1 MIRVRTRFGLAVVG
15 LALAAGS
22 VVAAVPSPAQAAACG
37 TWRWPVKT
45 GADATRFQVSKTTS
59 FTSVAYLGS
68 LARPASFGSYAQ
80 NHRIKWP
87 EFRPWQINGTTLVAL
102 KLEDDSDLHLR
113 LRSADGRHVMIAEIP
128 LPGCVS
134 SASPWRSQ
142 IAAARSYITSR
153 YPASSSSWHYVYR
166 KIDIKGLGFFD
177 EEHNVTGRA
186 PNQFELHPVIY
197 IHLR

>member
-1 MIRVRTRFGLAVVG
+1 MIRVMSRVVLAAASLG
-15 LALAAGS
+15 LAAG
-22 VVAAVPSPAQAAACG
+22 AAVAVVPSAAQAAACG

-45 GADATRFQVSKTTS
+45 GADATRFQVSHTTS
-59 FTSVAYLGS
+59 FTSVAYLDS
-68 LARPASFGSYAQ
+68 LAQPSSFGTYAR

-113 LRSADGRHVMIAEIP
+113 LRSADGRHLMIAEIP

-134 SASPWRSQ
+134 SASPWKSQ
-142 IAAARSYITSR
+142 IAAARSYITAR
-153 YPASSSSWHYVYR
+153 YPASSSSWYYVYR
-166 KIDIKGLGFFD
+166 TIDIKGLGFFD
-177 EEHNVTGRA
+177 EEHGVTGAA
-186 PNQFELHPVIY
+186 PNQIELHPVIY

>member
-1 MIRVRTRFGLAVVG
+1 MNRVVLAVASLG
-15 LALAAGS
+15 LAAG
-22 VVAAVPSPAQAAACG
+22 AAVAVVPSAAQAAACG

-45 GADATRFQVSKTTS
+45 GADATRFQVSHTTS
-59 FTSVAYLGS
+59 FTSVAYLDS
-68 LARPASFGSYAQ
+68 LARPSSFGTYAQ

-87 EFRPWQINGTTLVAL
+87 EFRTWQINNTTLVAI
-102 KLEDDSDLHLR
+102 KLEDDGDLHLR
-113 LRSADGRHVMIAEIP
+113 LRSSTGKTMIAEIP
-128 LPGCVS
+128 RPGCVN
-134 SASPWRSQ
+134 SASPWKSQ
-142 IAAARSYITSR
+142 IAAARSYITAR

-197 IHLR
+197 IRLR

>member
-1 MIRVRTRFGLAVVG
+1 MLCE
-15 LALAAGS
+15 L
-22 VVAAVPSPAQAAACG
+22 
-37 TWRWPVKT
+37 
-45 GADATRFQVSKTTS
+45 S
-59 FTSVAYLGS
+59 FTSVAYLDS
-68 LARPASFGSYAQ
+68 LARPSSFGTYAQ
-80 NHRIKWP
+80 NHRVKWP

-113 LRSADGRHVMIAEIP
+113 LRSADGRHLMIAEIP

-134 SASPWRSQ
+134 SVSPWKSQ
-142 IAAARSYITSR
+142 IAAARSYITAR

-177 EEHNVTGRA
+177 EEHNVTGAA
-186 PNQFELHPVIY
+186 PNQIELHPVIY